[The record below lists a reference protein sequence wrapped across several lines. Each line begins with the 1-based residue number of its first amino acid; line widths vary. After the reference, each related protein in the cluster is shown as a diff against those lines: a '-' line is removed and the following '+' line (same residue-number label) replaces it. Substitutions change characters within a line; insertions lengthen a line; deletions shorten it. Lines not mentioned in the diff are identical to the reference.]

1 MGTPRLTLTIVRAGP
16 ENTWG
21 SPAVLH
27 DSLQHTHTS
36 VWPRERL
43 FFFSFGEKTSS
54 WLASHLITRRTVGI
68 YSYTLLALDWKQT
81 NQRFVVQRWKKTTFE
96 GEKETGAQF
105 TSAGPSSDVKRSG
118 RVESIVWL
126 TPTTTLLVS
135 SRPYVIHGWRRKN
148 AETPA
153 RRNGRLLHPITS
165 SNRRR
170 RHLAVDFYTS
180 LTRLPTDAHFSSS
193 LENFGIHLKTSSW
206 RLQSFTIEN
215 EC

>member
-43 FFFSFGEKTSS
+43 FFFSFREKTSS

-96 GEKETGAQF
+96 GEKRNRGAIHVGGAKFWRQAVRQSGKYRLADTNNNVTRF
-105 TSAGPSSDVKRSG
+105 ISPLCCTWLAAEKRRDASA
-118 RVESIVWL
+118 
-126 TPTTTLLVS
+126 T
-135 SRPYVIHGWRRKN
+135 
-148 AETPA
+148 
-153 RRNGRLLHPITS
+153 
-165 SNRRR
+165 
-170 RHLAVDFYTS
+170 
-180 LTRLPTDAHFSSS
+180 
-193 LENFGIHLKTSSW
+193 
-206 RLQSFTIEN
+206 
-215 EC
+215 